1 MCSVLRL
8 WLNGK
13 PFCYILWIFN
23 KKVEHTKK
31 KTTEIFNMAVK
42 AKKRNFIQAYF
53 SNFGVRQ
60 ICDFLMLGGAI
71 VLLVGIFV
79 SNIVIAVGL
88 GIYIVAT
95 LLALYRSVRVLCSK
109 INRRSP
115 EYKNAI
121 INTVIMGLI
130 FALALFGFIYALV

>member
-1 MCSVLRL
+1 
-8 WLNGK
+8 
-13 PFCYILWIFN
+13 
-23 KKVEHTKK
+23 
-31 KTTEIFNMAVK
+31 MAAK

-53 SNFGVRQ
+53 SDFGIRQ
-60 ICDFLMLGGAI
+60 VCDFLMVGGAI

-79 SNIVIAVGL
+79 SEIVIAVGM
-88 GIYIVAT
+88 GIYLAAT
-95 LLALYRSVRVLCSK
+95 ALAIFRSVRVLCGK
-109 INRRSP
+109 INHRSP

>member
-1 MCSVLRL
+1 
-8 WLNGK
+8 
-13 PFCYILWIFN
+13 
-23 KKVEHTKK
+23 
-31 KTTEIFNMAVK
+31 MAVK

-71 VLLVGIFV
+71 VLLVGIFAR
-79 SNIVIAVGL
+79 NIVIAVGL

>member
-1 MCSVLRL
+1 
-8 WLNGK
+8 
-13 PFCYILWIFN
+13 
-23 KKVEHTKK
+23 
-31 KTTEIFNMAVK
+31 MAVK

-79 SNIVIAVGL
+79 SNIVIAVVM

-95 LLALYRSVRVLCSK
+95 LLALYRSVRVICGK
-109 INRRSP
+109 INHRSP